1 MSGPK
6 QLPVEALYSPCDP
19 DDFEFGTTADLEPL
33 HEFIGQDRAVDSVR
47 FAIGMSH
54 EGYNLFAFGPQ
65 GTGKSSLVKKFLEI
79 KSATQPVPDDW
90 CYVQDFT
97 EVHKAKALRLP
108 PGRARPWAQDM
119 EQLVEDLLAAI
130 PAGFESAEYR
140 NRRTGIEDNLKD
152 RQEQSLT
159 KLQSEAAEIDVG
171 VVRTQSGLAVAPMH
185 DGEMLNPEEFQK
197 LPEAE
202 QERRKAAM
210 EEVQQ
215 KLEEMLRE
223 MPRWEKAHREQI
235 RELNRELTE
244 HVVGHLIADLE
255 TKYQD
260 LPQVLTFLDTAH
272 QDIIKHANA
281 FLPDEQD
288 SAPAL
293 RTAVG
298 RQGSR
303 EAALNRY
310 QVNVIVDN
318 CDRILPESDGKG
330 DASETHPPTAECIA
344 EGAPVVEEENP
355 TQPNLLGRIEHLA
368 QMGALVTDFTMIKP
382 GALHRAN
389 GGYLV
394 LDARKLLLNPFAW
407 ESLKSAL
414 ITKVIRYESPAD
426 AHGLI
431 STVSLEPEPIPLN
444 VKVVLLGEPEIYY
457 TLSHYDPDFRK
468 LFKVQADFDTVM
480 DRDAEN
486 SLQYARLIATL
497 ANNEDLLPLDR
508 TAVARVVE
516 YGARLADDSEKLS
529 THMASVVDLVREA
542 NYWAG
547 GKSVTCISAEHVQ
560 TAIDAK
566 IYRSDRTRQRLQEQI
581 TRDTIVIDTDGERVG
596 EVNGLAVYQLDHL
609 SFGKPSRISCRVR
622 LGRGEVI
629 DIEREVALGGPL
641 HTKGVLILS
650 SYLASRFTGDGP
662 LALSA
667 SLVFEQSYGG
677 VDGDSASST
686 ELYALLSAISEIPI
700 QQCFAVTGSVDQHGR
715 VQAIGGANEKIEG
728 FFDICMARG
737 LTGKQGVLIPQAN
750 VKHLML
756 RADVVEAVRD
766 GSFAVYGVETI
777 DQGIEVLT
785 GRPAGEIDEDG
796 NYPLGSVNRSV
807 AAKLA
812 ALSRRAMNLAGPLGG
827 ARRET
832 HE

>member
-6 QLPVEALYSPCDP
+6 QLPAEALYSYCDP

-130 PAGFESAEYR
+130 PAAFESAEYR
-140 NRRTGIEDNLKD
+140 NRRTGIEENLKD

-171 VVRTQSGLAVAPMH
+171 VVRTQNGLAVAPMR
-185 DGEMLNPEEFQK
+185 DDEMLNPEEFQK

-255 TKYQD
+255 TKYKD

-288 SAPAL
+288 SPPAL

-318 CDRILPESDGKG
+318 CDRILPESDDKA
-330 DASETHPPTAECIA
+330 DTAETDPPTAECIP

-426 AHGLI
+426 AHGLV
-431 STVSLEPEPIPLN
+431 STVSLEPEPIPLD

-468 LFKVQADFDTVM
+468 LFK
-480 DRDAEN
+480 
-486 SLQYARLIATL
+486 
-497 ANNEDLLPLDR
+497 
-508 TAVARVVE
+508 
-516 YGARLADDSEKLS
+516 GASGFR
-529 THMASVVDLVREA
+529 H
-542 NYWAG
+542 
-547 GKSVTCISAEHVQ
+547 
-560 TAIDAK
+560 
-566 IYRSDRTRQRLQEQI
+566 
-581 TRDTIVIDTDGERVG
+581 
-596 EVNGLAVYQLDHL
+596 
-609 SFGKPSRISCRVR
+609 
-622 LGRGEVI
+622 
-629 DIEREVALGGPL
+629 
-641 HTKGVLILS
+641 
-650 SYLASRFTGDGP
+650 GDG
-662 LALSA
+662 
-667 SLVFEQSYGG
+667 
-677 VDGDSASST
+677 
-686 ELYALLSAISEIPI
+686 
-700 QQCFAVTGSVDQHGR
+700 TGMR
-715 VQAIGGANEKIEG
+715 KIHSNTP
-728 FFDICMARG
+728 D
-737 LTGKQGVLIPQAN
+737 
-750 VKHLML
+750 
-756 RADVVEAVRD
+756 
-766 GSFAVYGVETI
+766 
-777 DQGIEVLT
+777 
-785 GRPAGEIDEDG
+785 
-796 NYPLGSVNRSV
+796 
-807 AAKLA
+807 
-812 ALSRRAMNLAGPLGG
+812 
-827 ARRET
+827 
-832 HE
+832 